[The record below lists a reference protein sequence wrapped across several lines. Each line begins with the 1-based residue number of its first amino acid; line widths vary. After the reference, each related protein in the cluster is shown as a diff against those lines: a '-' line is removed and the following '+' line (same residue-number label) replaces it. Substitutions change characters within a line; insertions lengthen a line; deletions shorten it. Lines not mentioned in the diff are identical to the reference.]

1 MKIYKE
7 LYYTDNHEWLSLE
20 GDNAYF
26 GITDF
31 AQQELGDIVFVELP
45 EEGEK
50 FEQNDAFS
58 VIESVK
64 AASDIYAPV
73 SCTILEANA
82 ELEESAEL
90 INQDAFENWIVFVKI
105 TDKSELNTLMNARE
119 YEEFCSE
126 EE

>member
-1 MKIYKE
+1 MKIFNE
-7 LYYTDNHEWLSLE
+7 LYYTENHEWLRLE

-31 AQQELGDIVFVELP
+31 AQQELGDIVFVELL
-45 EEGEK
+45 EEGDE
-50 FEQNDAFS
+50 FEQSDAFS

-64 AASDIYAPV
+64 AASDIYTPV

-82 ELEESAEL
+82 ELEESPEL

-105 TDKSELNTLMNARE
+105 SVYGD
-119 YEEFCSE
+119 C
-126 EE
+126 